1 MEVLLQLPAH
11 PRNPDIVL
19 CFVFSLHQTG
29 GTLRITNKEFTSYC
43 IETTV
48 KSRNLRQREVI
59 TMQTGNN
66 FQIAFANDETCVVI
80 KEFTG
85 QNPGCPMVKI
95 IHSGFFKLSSCFLSA
110 FVCHLTVLAFFSW
123 DKQKLHL
130 PNVLPNKPVSQL
142 RLAEPTQQ
150 HWDGRPLATPHHSVT
165 TASHPQK
172 FRPSPSL
179 SELIL
184 PLNLQRQMHPLSS
197 TLSPLQYL
205 YIHTRSQDTSL
216 FFKTVP
222 TFSRIPSPPRSS
234 PSLSRRRDAKHPVSP
249 LLSLTYLF
257 QPFLPKLHVI
267 SLITPLSL
275 TYSGLILG
283 NSEELVRKRNQ
294 SPNTPKSGK
303 QEEDRLPSQLH
314 LDLFPLSSLL
324 SLSFP
329 SFSTSRID
337 PPTTPSPNK
346 MNHSDLSRFKSTRL
360 SFSFRYTPSALKGC
374 NNFKKNHFAPA
385 ESQRIHTKT
394 WIERQKKWR
403 GCDAGSAERDD
414 EERKHTQNDER
425 GGEGLLCG
433 FDERFHVSA
442 GRKRPPTFCARVKS
456 LDAVLFAAGLDNPA
470 QIQPS
475 LCTLQM
481 TIQTALNPSVLLN
494 PLFQL
499 TQSHLPQ
506 TWVTSPSACQVW
518 NATTNIHIHIVAE
531 EELLTSL
538 QLADGKLHAF
548 LFVWLCLALFAHTGD
563 LLDLTVAERL

>member
-1 MEVLLQLPAH
+1 MQVLLQLPAH

-150 HWDGRPLATPHHSVT
+150 HWDGRVFI
-165 TASHPQK
+165 ASAGTNKSCKVRELVHK
-172 FRPSPSL
+172 DSSPVSL
-179 SELIL
+179 STDSADQALYFECVQHHCQSHDQTIL
-184 PLNLQRQMHPLSS
+184 DKADRTPANSQIKLDSSGSFWKTSRVISIALSLPDEHVNCWDS
-197 TLSPLQYL
+197 
-205 YIHTRSQDTSL
+205 
-216 FFKTVP
+216 
-222 TFSRIPSPPRSS
+222 
-234 PSLSRRRDAKHPVSP
+234 AKHPVSP

-494 PLFQL
+494 PLFPL

-548 LFVWLCLALFAHTGD
+548 LFVCLDFSGICPL
-563 LLDLTVAERL
+563 V